1 MASWHLAFTGLLFT
15 GGGRGKTWS
24 HWRWL
29 DRQDEERRWENVI
42 PRPKRLQTFWHFPI
56 IWSIRSQYVFLL
68 GNRGLKWVCPACS
81 ILFPLVD
88 SNYFE
93 GFFKDLLLLDW
104 RVVRNQWDSGH
115 QVSFVS
121 GLIVPCASVTSDWRW
136 CPWEGRRFSWF
147 SAMVHVT
154 SHKIRSPVCGYK
166 LIRLKWLLLSCL
178 VTHFGSSPSGSQIS
192 LDHL

>member
-15 GGGRGKTWS
+15 GGGRGRTWS

-29 DRQDEERRWENVI
+29 DRQDEERRWEKVI
-42 PRPKRLQTFWHFPI
+42 PRPKRLHIFWHFPI

-68 GNRGLKWVCPACS
+68 GNHGLKWVCPACS

-104 RVVRNQWDSGH
+104 HVVRNQWDSGH

-136 CPWEGRRFSWF
+136 YPWEGRRFSWF
-147 SAMVHVT
+147 SAMVHMT
-154 SHKIRSPVCGYK
+154 SRKIRSSVCGYR
-166 LIRLKWLLLSCL
+166 LIRLKWLLLSYL